1 MTATYPCP
9 GIRVVRGPDWAGRDQ
24 DGGEGHVGTV
34 VKIEDSDWAKGK
46 VSVIWDSG
54 REFQYRAGYDGKF
67 ELLVFDSGPTG
78 DQVKGALCDGCGEVN
93 ISGMIW
99 TCSTCTNF
107 ILCTLCYNTERHDT
121 DHAFLRSLT
130 INSPLVRVP
139 PRSGAQ
145 RIRAIGL
152 FKNAKVIRG
161 PHWKNEDQYGGEGTT
176 GDVVQLGAWSGVY
189 SRGAVNVRWRGG
201 QDSLKSYRIGAQGKV
216 DVITVDETQGWSY
229 YKAHLPVLD
238 VVNPTEFRLEV
249 GDKVKVEVDADIFER
264 THTDL
269 TVYRDSMSQC
279 LAEVGTVIGL
289 PSPDRKIIVA
299 HVQYPDAEKYGL
311 VKSTL
316 TRLHTF
322 AVGDV
327 VKITNNYNAAVDL
340 QNGHGGWNDKME
352 NCLGKTGQV
361 VEIDKD
367 GDLRVAFG
375 PVKWFF
381 SPVSCDPQDGEALSG
396 FGISFGANK
405 STSSDSSTS
414 DVDDIAEGVAQVRLG
429 PLKPGASALFKPNA
443 SSSSTITARGLVIA
457 VSNGDTET
465 VKNIVKSIGDKVNE
479 SVDGL
484 TALQTGCYKGHADIV
499 KLLIGAKADLNKADD
514 EGDTPLHYA
523 VSGEQPIVVGI
534 LLDAKARGN
543 TKNNKGLTPL
553 HLAVAKKDP
562 STWCLKALIQYKC
575 DPNTQ
580 DEDGDTPLHDALRT
594 HNQHLLDPFLE
605 CAQLNLRLANS
616 KGSNPFHE
624 ACVSLSGATEF
635 PQALIKRDPK
645 IVNVPMNN
653 ALTPIHIAAFRS
665 FVALAG
671 VLVKAGCNVNDRD
684 DNGKTALHMAVQRCN
699 LQIVQLLLESG
710 AEINVQ
716 DQEGNSPLHAT
727 HMDSTLPG
735 AEGPKDADL
744 ALEIRCHLVE
754 RGGDIRLT
762 NKAGKTPLDF
772 VKNKEVRVMLE
783 RISKRPLSSS
793 VSQSKCLPAHWEA
806 MGQDGFLKVELS
818 ESNPVTSFEY
828 RHVESKVEE
837 TLSNKSIVSIYRIQ
851 NVALW
856 EQYTV
861 AKVNM
866 EREYGRG
873 LANEKQL
880 FHGTTPD
887 SADLIPHQNIDFR
900 LAGSRVGALLGQGAY
915 FAVDAKY
922 SDGYAKE
929 DARRHKFM
937 FLAKVLVGKS
947 RQGNRELKR
956 PPVLDASN
964 KTKLADSACDKETDP
979 RIYVLFSEGQIYP
992 EYLIEYH

>member
-34 VKIEDSDWAKGK
+34 VKIEASDWAKGK

-54 REFQYRAGYDGKF
+54 REFQYRAGFDGKF

-78 DQVKGALCDGCGEVN
+78 VQQKGFTCDGCGEDN
-93 ISGMIW
+93 IAGMRW
-99 TCSTCTNF
+99 KCSQCTDF
-107 ILCTLCYNTERHDT
+107 DLCTLCYNTERHAT
-121 DHAFLRSLT
+121 DHAFLRCLT
-130 INSPLVRVP
+130 NNSPLVRVS
-139 PRSGAQ
+139 PRSGTQ

-152 FKNAKVIRG
+152 FKDSKVMRG
-161 PHWKNEDQYGGEGTT
+161 PHWKYGSQDGGEGNT
-176 GDVVQLGAWSGVY
+176 GDVVKLGSWTGGY
-189 SRGAVNVRWRGG
+189 SRGAVNVRWEGG
-201 QDSLKSYRIGAQGKV
+201 QDSLKGYRLGAQGKV
-216 DVITVDETQGWSY
+216 ELVTVDEKQGWRY

-238 VVNPTEFRLEV
+238 VLNPNDVRLKV
-249 GDKVKVEVDADIFER
+249 GDKVKVEVDKDIFER
-264 THTDL
+264 MHKDITGL
-269 TVYRDSMSQC
+269 REGMSQC
-279 LAEVGTVIGL
+279 LGEVGTVVTL
-289 PSPDRKIIVA
+289 PPKDERVIIA
-299 HVQYPDAEKYGL
+299 QYQDAEKYGL

-322 AVGDV
+322 AVGDT
-327 VKITNNYNAAVDL
+327 VKLITNYNAAVEL

-352 NCLGKTGQV
+352 DCLGMTGQV

-381 SPVSCDPQDGEALSG
+381 SPVSCDPQDRETLSG
-396 FGISFGANK
+396 SGLSVGSNK
-405 STSSDSSTS
+405 STSSESSTS
-414 DVDDIAEGVAQVRLG
+414 DVDDIAEGVAKVLFG
-429 PLKPGASALFKPNA
+429 LLKPGDSVLYKPNT
-443 SSSSTITARGLVIA
+443 SSARDLVIA

-484 TALQTGCYKGHADIV
+484 TALQAACYKGHADIAT
-499 KLLIGAKADLNKADD
+499 LLISAKADLNKPDD
-514 EGDTPLHYA
+514 DGDTPLHYA
-523 VSGEQPIVVGI
+523 VSGEQPTLVGI
-534 LLDAKARGN
+534 LLDAKARGD
-543 TKNNKGLTPL
+543 TKNNKGLTPI
-553 HLAVAKKDP
+553 HLAVAKKNP
-562 STWCLKALIQYKC
+562 SVECLKRLIRSKC

-580 DEDGDTPLHDALRT
+580 DEDGDTPLHDAIRT
-594 HNQHLLDPFLE
+594 QNQHLLDPFLE
-605 CAQLNLRLANS
+605 CAQLSMRLANS
-616 KGSNPFHE
+616 SGCNPFHE
-624 ACVSLSGATEF
+624 ACTSLSGATEF
-635 PQALIKRDPK
+635 PQALIQRDPK

-671 VLVKAGCNVNDRD
+671 VLVKAGCNVNARD
-684 DNGKTALHMAVQRCN
+684 DNGKTALHLAVQGCN

-716 DQEGNSPLHAT
+716 DKDGNSPLHAA

-735 AEGPKDADL
+735 AEGSKDEDL
-744 ALEIRCHLVE
+744 ALEIRCHLAE
-754 RGGDIRLT
+754 RGGDIRLK

-783 RISKRPLSSS
+783 RIAKRPLSSTM
-793 VSQSKCLPAHWEA
+793 SQSKRLPAHWES
-806 MGQDGFLKVELS
+806 MGRDGFMKVELS
-818 ESNPVTSFEY
+818 ESNPLTAFEY
-828 RHVESKVEE
+828 RHVESRMED
-837 TLSNKSIVSIYRIQ
+837 TLSNKSIQSIYRIQ

-856 EQYTV
+856 EQYSV
-861 AKVNM
+861 AKGNM

-887 SADLIPHQNIDFR
+887 SADIIPHQNIDFR
-900 LAGSRVGALLGQGAY
+900 LAGSRVGALYGQGAY

-929 DARRHKFM
+929 DARRHRFM

-947 RQGNRELKR
+947 KQGNRELKR
-956 PPVLDASN
+956 PPVLDSSN
-964 KTKLADSACDKETDP
+964 KTKLADSACDNETSP
-979 RIYVLFSEGQIYP
+979 RIYVIFSESQIYP
-992 EYLIEYH
+992 EYLIEYC